1 MPQRQREAARDGG
14 RPHRSIATR
23 SLNMQNPI
31 AKPYRRRNR
40 ILGGVQLCRGMR
52 AIAKRMGQSRDAVLR
67 YLRGGEEMAKRKLAE
82 KLDPF
87 KDYIDE
93 RLRAAAPDVIPTA
106 VPYREILLRGHGA
119 GETA

>member
-1 MPQRQREAARDGG
+1 
-14 RPHRSIATR
+14 
-23 SLNMQNPI
+23 
-31 AKPYRRRNR
+31 
-40 ILGGVQLCRGMR
+40 MR